1 MTTRPRSVTRAR
13 AVAAGGL
20 TAPLLLLLT
29 ACGAAGGN
37 DRTEGDGPQTT
48 FKIGYTAGSIL
59 DEKLAKEVAKLAP
72 DHGITV
78 EPVQIEDSKLKNLA
92 VSQGDIDANHS
103 QHQEWM
109 RVQNE
114 DGNLG
119 LYAAGD
125 WYVLKFSGYSE
136 KYGKLE
142 DLPKGA
148 KVAIPDDPSNQAQAL
163 QTLQDLGQLTLKD
176 GVDPSRVTI
185 RDVKDNPKS
194 FEFTE
199 AALAQLPRTLP
210 DVDLALGWRSNFDL
224 ADVPDDKIVFN
235 APAYELYWIEVVI
248 NEKNKDNPDFAPLLD
263 TYHDPRIGQLI
274 DSDPFFS
281 RVAQSIESARATD
294 RSQTNVDGA
303 AAKPAG

>member
-1 MTTRPRSVTRAR
+1 MRTRTRRVARAR
-13 AVAAGGL
+13 SVAAGGL
-20 TAPLLLLLT
+20 ATTLLLLST
-29 ACGAAGGN
+29 ACGAAGEN
-37 DRTEGDGPQTT
+37 DRSAGDGPQTV

-59 DEKLAKEVAKLAP
+59 DERLAKEVAKLAP

-92 VSQGDIDANHS
+92 VSQGEVDANHS

-114 DGNLG
+114 DGGLG
-119 LYAAGD
+119 LYAQGD

-136 KYGKLE
+136 KYDDLE

-148 KVAIPDDPSNQAQAL
+148 RIAIPDDPSNQAQAL

-185 RDVKDNPKS
+185 RDIQDNPKS
-194 FEFTE
+194 FAFTE

-210 DVDLALGWRSNFDL
+210 DVDLAVGWRSNFGL
-224 ADVPDDKIVFN
+224 ADVPDEKIVFN

-248 NEKNKDNPDFAPLLD
+248 SEKNKDNPDFAPLFD

-274 DSDPFFS
+274 DSDPFLS

-294 RSQTNVDGA
+294 RSRTDVDDATEKA
-303 AAKPAG
+303 AG